1 MQLLADQHGF
11 ETKQIIYDST
21 AFQFWGSEQ
30 YKRGISLHDERSY
43 AVNKNNFVFSA
54 EEINNWKK
62 KADELNA
69 IGEGDQASFF
79 LQRK

>member
-1 MQLLADQHGF
+1 
-11 ETKQIIYDST
+11 
-21 AFQFWGSEQ
+21 
-30 YKRGISLHDERSY
+30 
-43 AVNKNNFVFSA
+43 VNKNNFVFSA